1 MKKSLGAKTI
11 LYPTPTLLVGSYDEA
26 GKPNLMTAAWGG
38 ICNSRPP
45 CIYVSLRKATYSH
58 HCLLAHQGYTVSVV
72 SEDLVQQADYC
83 GLASGRDVDKF
94 TVTGWTPVS
103 SDLVHAPY
111 VAEAPLVIE
120 CRLVQALELG
130 LHTQFIGEV
139 LDVKAEEEVLDR
151 WGRVDVSRLR
161 PIVFAP
167 DSREYYGLGPFLGK
181 AFEIGKA
188 LQGR

>member
-1 MKKSLGAKTI
+1 MKRSLGAKTI
-11 LYPTPTLLVGSYDEA
+11 LYPTPTLLVGTYDEA
-26 GKPNLMTAAWGG
+26 DKPNLMTAAWGG

-58 HCLLAHQGYTVSVV
+58 HCILANHGYTVSVL
-72 SEDLVQQADYC
+72 SENHVRQADYC
-83 GLASGRDVDKF
+83 GIASGRDANKF
-94 TVTGWTPVS
+94 EVTGLTPVA

-139 LDVKAEEEVLDR
+139 LDVKAEDDVLDR
-151 WGRVDVSRLR
+151 WGRVDVAKLR
-161 PIVFAP
+161 PIIFAP
-167 DSREYYGLGPFLGK
+167 DSREYYGLGEFLGK
-181 AFEIGKA
+181 AFEIGKE
-188 LQGR
+188 LQER

>member
-11 LYPTPTLLVGSYDEA
+11 LYPTPALLVGSYD
-26 GKPNLMTAAWGG
+26 KDDRPNLMTAAWGG

-58 HCLLAHQGYTVSVV
+58 HCLLANQGYTVSIL
-72 SEDLVQQADYC
+72 SEDYVQHVDYC
-83 GLASGRDVDKF
+83 GLASGRDANKF
-94 TVTGWTPVS
+94 EVAGLTPIAS
-103 SDLVHAPY
+103 ELVHAPY

-139 LDVKAEEEVLDR
+139 LDVKVEEHVLDR
-151 WGRVDVSRLR
+151 WGRVDVAKLK

-167 DSREYYGLGPFLGK
+167 DSREYYGLGDLLGK

-188 LQGR
+188 LQEG